1 MVFSKGGYCALPVC
15 LAAFSLNV
23 PVVCHE
29 SDLTLGLT
37 TRLTYKKCATLFTTF
52 EKTAVRHGGIYSGP
66 PLRLDLLSVSK
77 SQAKAQIGI
86 TNNKPT
92 LLVTGGSQG
101 SKTINEAL
109 LYNLDKILK
118 DFNVIHLCG
127 KGNKP
132 TYKPVNG
139 YFAFEFYDMK
149 VALSACDFCI
159 SRGGSNT
166 LFEILYSA
174 KPSIIVPLKKGSRGD
189 QIKNACY
196 FNKTGAVLLVDE
208 SSLKYTFMYNLER
221 LKSSKQSILRS
232 IKALRLKNGAEM
244 IAQKLANFDKK
255 IAEHMF

>member
-1 MVFSKGGYCALPVC
+1 M
-15 LAAFSLNV
+15 
-23 PVVCHE
+23 
-29 SDLTLGLT
+29 
-37 TRLTYKKCATLFTTF
+37 
-52 EKTAVRHGGIYSGP
+52 
-66 PLRLDLLSVSK
+66 
-77 SQAKAQIGI
+77 
-86 TNNKPT
+86 
-92 LLVTGGSQG
+92 
-101 SKTINEAL
+101 
-109 LYNLDKILK
+109 
-118 DFNVIHLCG
+118 IHLCG

-132 TYKPVNG
+132 AYKPVNG

-149 VALSACDFCI
+149 VALSACDFCV

-189 QIKNACY
+189 Q